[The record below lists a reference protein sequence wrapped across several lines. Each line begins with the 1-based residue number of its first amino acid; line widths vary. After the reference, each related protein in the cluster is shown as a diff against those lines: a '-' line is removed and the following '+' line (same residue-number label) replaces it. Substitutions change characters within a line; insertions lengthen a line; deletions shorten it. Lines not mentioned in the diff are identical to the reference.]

1 MVFSRAG
8 SEMRSPRHS
17 TSAASRATLH
27 AMERRPLIIVG
38 SGPAGTASA
47 LFLQRQHPELAR
59 EVLILEKA
67 QHPRPKVCAGG
78 LIPHTLECLRHLDVP
93 LSVANVAVHR
103 VVVDV
108 PGRSI
113 GYEDGEMCRV
123 VRRDTFDHS
132 LVVACRQRGIE
143 VREDEKVLELRRDG
157 DGVRIETERTSYHA
171 PVVIGADGSG
181 SAVRRQLVAEGRQC
195 VGKAVMADV
204 PVAAVD
210 WSGFAEARYD
220 FSFTAVAEGL
230 RGYVWAFPCLIGD
243 TPHVNVGAYSVDAN
257 GTGPE
262 LMRLLR
268 AQLGTMGAPPV
279 PVKSFPIRWYGKG
292 VRIAAPRVLLVGD
305 AAGVDPLMGEGISFA
320 FEYGRRAASAVTRAW
335 TTGNWSFADYERE
348 VATSWMGRKLRRLGT
363 AVRLFYGPAWRLCFP
378 LAARS
383 RHAQQIAVRWYNGV
397 DGLDQRSSWELFAA
411 WMRGGLPPN
420 H

>member
-1 MVFSRAG
+1 
-8 SEMRSPRHS
+8 
-17 TSAASRATLH
+17 
-27 AMERRPLIIVG
+27 MERRPLIIIG

-59 EVLILEKA
+59 EGLILEKA

-78 LIPHTLECLRHLDVP
+78 LIPHTLQCLRELDVP

-103 VVVDV
+103 VGVDI

-113 GYEDGEMCRV
+113 RYEDGEMCRV

-143 VREDEKVLELRRDG
+143 VREDEKVLQLRHDG
-157 DGVRIETERTSYHA
+157 DGVHVETDRTSYHT

-181 SAVRRQLVAEGRQC
+181 SVVRRQLVPDGRQC

-220 FSFTAVAEGL
+220 FSFAAVADGL
-230 RGYVWAFPCLIGD
+230 RGYAWAFPCLIDD
-243 TPHVNVGAYSVDAN
+243 TPHVNVGVYSVDAN

-268 AQLGTMGAPPV
+268 AQLDTMGAPPV
-279 PVKSFPIRWYGKG
+279 SVKSFPIRWYGKG
-292 VRIAAPRVLLVGD
+292 VRIAAPRVLLAGD

-320 FEYGRRAASAVTRAW
+320 FEYGRRAASAVTRGWA
-335 TTGNWSFADYERE
+335 TGNWSFTDYERE

-378 LAARS
+378 VAARS
-383 RHAQQIAVRWYNGV
+383 PHAQKIAVRWYNGV
-397 DGLDQRSSWELFAA
+397 DGMDQRSSWELFAA
-411 WMRGGLPPN
+411 WMRGGLPSNP
-420 H
+420 